1 MKHRTIWA
9 AAIAVAMAAPAYA
22 NPHADR
28 IIEQLKAEGYVS
40 FETER
45 TWLGRIRI
53 EAGKDNLE
61 REIVLNRSSGE
72 ILRDYTFII
81 EDALL
86 DDEEDDEGGDRGG
99 DAFVGLCDG
108 GGGFICGEHGGRGDG
123 DRGEGRDDDV
133 CWAVHACSPC
143 GGDGKGGASCFG
155 RAVRG
160 LADQRVTRR
169 PTTTAKS
176 VAPSMRAAAISM
188 FVPIEPAISG

>member
-86 DDEEDDEGGDRGG
+86 DDEEDDEEEEGENPEGE
-99 DAFVGLCDG
+99 DG
-108 GGGFICGEHGGRGDG
+108 GEDEGEYGEDDG
-123 DRGEGRDDDV
+123 EDDDEELDEEEGEGDDDE
-133 CWAVHACSPC
+133 
-143 GGDGKGGASCFG
+143 D
-155 RAVRG
+155 
-160 LADQRVTRR
+160 D
-169 PTTTAKS
+169 
-176 VAPSMRAAAISM
+176 I
-188 FVPIEPAISG
+188 